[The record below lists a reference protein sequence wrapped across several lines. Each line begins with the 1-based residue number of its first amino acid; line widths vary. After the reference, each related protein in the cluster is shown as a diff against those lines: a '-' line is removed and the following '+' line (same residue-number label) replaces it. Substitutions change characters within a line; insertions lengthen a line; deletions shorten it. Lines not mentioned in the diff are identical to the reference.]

1 MESRQLG
8 FQAVDPWTGSALSH
22 EVSMRSSGFTCG
34 LGDPGMDGMDQDF
47 YENTG
52 VPGSLL
58 LESDGENHGIYH
70 DISFFWKSKVQ
81 S

>member
-1 MESRQLG
+1 MDRKCAFPRG
-8 FQAVDPWTGSALSH
+8 FHAFLRFH
-22 EVSMRSSGFTCG
+22 LRSGPRDG
-34 LGDPGMDGMDQDF
+34 PMDHDF

-70 DISFFWKSKVQ
+70 DISFFWKSKVH